1 MVVTDRVELSRQAR
15 DFLLAS
21 IRRDRRRRGR
31 STAILSTLLVLAVL
45 AAGAAFSSN
54 SSAVQQRAAEER
66 QRLATAR
73 LLLTRAEATLASDPR
88 TALRLAEAADRIH
101 PDQETQAGLVHLWST
116 PASPVCSKA
125 TPARCTRWR
134 SPRTGRRMS
143 RSAALRTIADSMFK
157 RLGVLPS

>member
-45 AAGAAFSSN
+45 AAGAAF
-54 SSAVQQRAAEER
+54 VQQRAAEER

-73 LLLTRAEATLASDPR
+73 LLLTRAETIVASDPR
-88 TALRLAEAADRIH
+88 TALRLAEAANNIH
-101 PDQETQAGLVHLWST
+101 P
-116 PASPVCSKA
+116 
-125 TPARCTRWR
+125 
-134 SPRTGRRMS
+134 GRGNSGRPC
-143 RSAALRTIADSMFK
+143 
-157 RLGVLPS
+157 LPSAQYSLLVNRPGSKERLLI